1 MSTDGGSQKFD
12 HATLTARNS
21 LITQRTERFH
31 ELLTPTDQLVYDMLI
46 RYEEFVDKQI
56 VRPVGCSPVGPEE
69 WVPHDGSLLYAFME
83 EQFALP
89 CDGYLKQPMFR
100 LCGHRTLQTLRRVMS
115 LLLGGIV
122 EGTKKLDVVNTDK
135 NPLQPV
141 WQNLRYLHD
150 TDWLYSL
157 TPICPYVIQS
167 ATMQSSRKDR
177 HIGVTWGDVA
187 LFINCD
193 HYIQRFIYVY
203 RWLIF
208 MKQICNINPLI
219 PMKRNSSGTH
229 DDHELRLCRNYLH
242 AFGSLRVHI
251 QVMEEYGQTIC
262 AAYQHPQSTTQES
275 LLGVLKSLFEEFCSV
290 YNTDVQAVSQLVDW
304 FSVKSIKN
312 KEKNCGY

>member
-56 VRPVGCSPVGPEE
+56 VRPVGCSPVGPDE
-69 WVPHDGSLLYAFME
+69 WIPHDASLLYAFME

>member
-1 MSTDGGSQKFD
+1 MSTNSPKFD
-12 HATLTARNS
+12 HATLAERNAVISAR
-21 LITQRTERFH
+21 TMRFQK
-31 ELLTPTDQLVYDMLI
+31 LLTPTETQVYDMLI
-46 RYEEFVDKQI
+46 KYEEFVDKQI
-56 VRPVGCSPVGPEE
+56 VRPVGCSPVGPTD
-69 WVPHDGSLLYAFME
+69 WIPHDASLLYAFME

-122 EGTKKLDVVNTDK
+122 EGTDSIEIVGTDD
-135 NPLQPV
+135 NPLIPV

-219 PMKRNSSGTH
+219 PMKRNQGVTN
-229 DDHELRLCRNYLH
+229 DDPELRLCRNYLH

-275 LLGVLKSLFEEFCSV
+275 LLGVLKSLFEELCNV
-290 YNTDVQAVSQLVDW
+290 YNTDPQAVDHLCNW
-304 FSVKSIKN
+304 FSIKSISKA
-312 KEKNCGY
+312 KNCGS